1 MPVITGQEDPRGLP
15 GWQCRQR
22 DLLRRHGYGS
32 RAMSCAVKFCSTA
45 WSKKPKR
52 PSTASRRPSDR
63 ITRSTHHPFYT
74 STPISFP
81 PLKARMQPRPRRS
94 NSGSRPF
101 SRGGSSISFRYRCFP
116 GRCAAHASPRPVN
129 NKKAA
134 AHMRCGLLIVIV
146 FCARTA
152 YGCSPGSLFGAS
164 ASGADGASGWAG
176 ASASGCGVSGAS
188 SILRMTFAGGSMV
201 SSGWTG
207 ISPCSQ

>member
-1 MPVITGQEDPRGLP
+1 
-15 GWQCRQR
+15 
-22 DLLRRHGYGS
+22 
-32 RAMSCAVKFCSTA
+32 
-45 WSKKPKR
+45 
-52 PSTASRRPSDR
+52 
-63 ITRSTHHPFYT
+63 
-74 STPISFP
+74 
-81 PLKARMQPRPRRS
+81 MQPRPRRS
-94 NSGSRPF
+94 NSESRPF
-101 SRGGSSISFRYRCFP
+101 SRGRLFYISFRYRCFP
-116 GRCAAHASPRPVN
+116 DSVRRIRRAPGS
-129 NKKAA
+129 KKAA

-207 ISPCSQ
+207 ITPCSQ